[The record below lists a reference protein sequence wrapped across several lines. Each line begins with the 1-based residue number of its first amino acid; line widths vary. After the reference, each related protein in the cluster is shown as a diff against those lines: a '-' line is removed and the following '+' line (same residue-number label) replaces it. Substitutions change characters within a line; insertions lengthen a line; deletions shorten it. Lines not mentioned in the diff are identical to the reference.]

1 MLPRRSAIAAV
12 CAAVIIPITL
22 PAQTPTRPDTARTRD
37 STLARS
43 TAIAS
48 RGSPT
53 STATRSSVLLQQRP
67 TTYSQQ
73 RVRLQ
78 KDYRDPAQDRAD
90 SIANAERVR
99 RDSIDRARQDSI
111 NLAGQRERD
120 AAAARD
126 KARSDSIANVERMR
140 QDSINAA
147 NAIEAA
153 RRDSIAR
160 ADSIA
165 AAGQGRRQGFVGS
178 SWHVGLAAGAAA
190 PTGDFKNIG
199 YNSGFDIAVP
209 IEWHRPGSFLGVR
222 MDLGYSQFN
231 ANTFQGLGSN
241 PTVLATS
248 DPKVI
253 SAALN
258 LTGHVPL
265 TESRSVSLYAMG
277 GAGVYH
283 FRSVGA
289 TALGGFLGNDVF
301 TNPDPSVD
309 NNLTKLG
316 AQGGGGIKFGIG
328 RTSLFV
334 ESRLVNVFA
343 DRDENV
349 QFRDFFGDNRSKS
362 LRWVPIS
369 IGVTIR

>member
-1 MLPRRSAIAAV
+1 MLPRKSVIAAV
-12 CAAVIIPITL
+12 CAAVILPMTL
-22 PAQTPTRPDTARTRD
+22 PAQSPTRNDTARTRD
-37 STLARS
+37 TTSARS
-43 TAIAS
+43 TDA
-48 RGSPT
+48 
-53 STATRSSVLLQQRP
+53 RSSVLQQRP

-73 RVRLQ
+73 RVRLR
-78 KDYRDPAQDRAD
+78 KDYRDPAQDRVD
-90 SIANAERVR
+90 SIANAERMQR
-99 RDSIDRARQDSI
+99 ESADRAQADSIS
-111 NLAGQRERD
+111 LATQRERD

-126 KARSDSIANVERMR
+126 RARTDSIGNLERMR

-147 NAIEAA
+147 NAIETA

-165 AAGQGRRQGFVGS
+165 ADGGRRRGFTGS
-178 SWHVGLAAGAAA
+178 SWHIGLAAGTAA

-199 YNSGFDIAVP
+199 YNSGIDINVP
-209 IEWHRPGSFLGVR
+209 IEWHRPGSFLGMR

-231 ANTFQGLGSN
+231 ANTFRGLGSN
-241 PTVLATS
+241 PTVLSTR
-248 DPKVI
+248 DPKVV
-253 SAALN
+253 SASLN
-258 LTGHVPL
+258 LTGNVPL
-265 TESRSVSLYAMG
+265 TASRRVSLYAMG

-301 TNPDPSVD
+301 TKPDPSVN

-316 AQGGGGIKFGIG
+316 AQAGGGLKFGVG

-349 QFRDFFGDNRSKS
+349 QFRDFFGDNRSKR
-362 LRWVPIS
+362 LRWVPINV
-369 IGVTIR
+369 GVTIR

>member
-1 MLPRRSAIAAV
+1 MLPRKSAIAAV
-12 CAAVIIPITL
+12 CAAVIIPLTL
-22 PAQTPTRPDTARTRD
+22 PAQTRPDTTRRQDTTTARTTA
-37 STLARS
+37 SAR
-43 TAIAS
+43 
-48 RGSPT
+48 
-53 STATRSSVLLQQRP
+53 QQRP

-90 SIANAERVR
+90 SIANAERMR
-99 RDSIDRARQDSI
+99 RDSVDRARTDSI
-111 NLAGQRERD
+111 NLAAQRERE
-120 AAAARD
+120 AAAALER
-126 KARSDSIANVERMR
+126 ARSNSIANVERMR

-147 NAIEAA
+147 NARENA

-165 AAGQGRRQGFVGS
+165 LADRPRGFTGS
-178 SWHVGLAAGAAA
+178 AWHVGLAAGAAA

-199 YNSGFDIAVP
+199 YNSGIDINVP

-231 ANTFQGLGSN
+231 ANTFRGLGSN
-241 PTVLATS
+241 PTVLS
-248 DPKVI
+248 VKDPKVM
-253 SAALN
+253 SATLN
-258 LTGHVPL
+258 LTGNLPL
-265 TESRSVSLYAMG
+265 TESRRVSLYAMG
-277 GAGVYH
+277 GGGVYH

-289 TALGGFLGNDVF
+289 TSLGGFLGNDVF

-316 AQGGGGIKFGIG
+316 AQAGGGLKFAVG
-328 RTSLFV
+328 RTSLFL

-349 QFRDFFGDNRSKS
+349 QFRDFFGDNRSKG
-362 LRWVPIS
+362 LRWVPIN

>member
-1 MLPRRSAIAAV
+1 V
-12 CAAVIIPITL
+12 
-22 PAQTPTRPDTARTRD
+22 
-37 STLARS
+37 
-43 TAIAS
+43 
-48 RGSPT
+48 
-53 STATRSSVLLQQRP
+53 QQRP
-67 TTYSQQ
+67 TAYSQQ

-90 SIANAERVR
+90 SIANAERMR
-99 RDSIDRARQDSI
+99 RDSVDRARTDSI
-111 NLAGQRERD
+111 NMAAQRERD

-126 KARSDSIANVERMR
+126 KARNDSIANIERMR
-140 QDSINAA
+140 TDSINAA
-147 NAIEAA
+147 NARETA

-165 AAGQGRRQGFVGS
+165 AEQGRMRGFTGS

-199 YNSGFDIAVP
+199 YNSGIDVAVP

-222 MDLGYSQFN
+222 IDLGYSQFN
-231 ANTFQGLGSN
+231 ANTFRGLGSN
-241 PTVLATS
+241 PTVLATT

-258 LTGHVPL
+258 LTGNIPL
-265 TESRSVSLYAMG
+265 TESRRVSLYALG

-301 TNPDPSVD
+301 NNPDPAVD
-309 NNLTKLG
+309 NNVTKLG
-316 AQGGGGIKFGIG
+316 AQAGGGLKFGIG
-328 RTSLFV
+328 RASLFV

-349 QFRDFFGDNRSKS
+349 QFRDFFGDNRSKG
-362 LRWVPIS
+362 LRWVPINL
-369 IGVTIR
+369 GVTIR

>member
-1 MLPRRSAIAAV
+1 M
-12 CAAVIIPITL
+12 
-22 PAQTPTRPDTARTRD
+22 
-37 STLARS
+37 
-43 TAIAS
+43 
-48 RGSPT
+48 
-53 STATRSSVLLQQRP
+53 QQQP

-78 KDYRDPAQDRAD
+78 KDYRNPAQDRAD
-90 SIANAERVR
+90 SIANAERMR
-99 RDSIDRARQDSI
+99 RDSTDRARTDSV
-111 NLAGQRERD
+111 NMAAQRDRD
-120 AAAARD
+120 AAAARE
-126 KARSDSIANVERMR
+126 KARTDSIANIDRMR
-140 QDSINAA
+140 QDSLNAA
-147 NAIEAA
+147 NARDAA

-165 AAGQGRRQGFVGS
+165 LAQDRPRGFTGS
-178 SWHVGLAAGAAA
+178 AWHVGLAAGAAA

-199 YNSGFDIAVP
+199 YNSGIDINVP

-231 ANTFQGLGSN
+231 ANTFRGLGSN
-241 PTVLATS
+241 PTVLATT

-253 SAALN
+253 SATLN
-258 LTGHVPL
+258 LTGNVPL
-265 TESRSVSLYAMG
+265 TESRRVALYAMG

-301 TNPDPSVD
+301 TNPDPSID
-309 NNLTKLG
+309 NNVTKLG
-316 AQGGGGIKFGIG
+316 AQAGGGLKFGVG
-328 RTSLFV
+328 RASLFL

-349 QFRDFFGDNRSKS
+349 QFRDFFGDNRSTG
-362 LRWVPIS
+362 LRWVPINL
-369 IGVTIR
+369 GVTIR